1 LNETQFNQQ
10 GSSNILKK
18 IAKNNFTFFQMQSNQ
33 NFLVPLK
40 ERINLMDYAYML
52 QKFGAFDA
60 PRQFQ
65 RPVAWK
71 ADDRKKFFQSVLMN
85 RVEGSYVLVDIKT
98 CISRLEISGEYD
110 NESYKFFKQLLNSGH
125 KYVILDGNNRMSFIR
140 DLFDD
145 TYTIPEGRYEYITDE
160 LNGTITF
167 FIVRKGKQKF
177 SDLPQRVREIL
188 ETRQAAISLYTQIT
202 LDGMSEVFQNVNSG
216 VALNGQELRNAYS
229 TPWAHYVRNIS
240 DAVSKLLEKMFKN
253 HVFRLR
259 GEEWITDCL
268 DMNIQAIDVDPILN
282 ETTYSG
288 VSQSTKNKLYK
299 SDFLIQ
305 TDENFYFEKFVE
317 LMNFMNLMIQEEILD
332 VKTLTRASAVQNL
345 YWMMCNGVDTYE
357 QVVRAVEL
365 HNAAYT
371 DKDRTFTCGE
381 DEKTFRECCNGMSGE
396 NLKARHIVF
405 NEIIEKVVGSN
416 INDFAALNEE
426 FANAI

>member
-216 VALNGQELRNAYS
+216 VPLNGQELRNAYS